1 MRKELQDLWTLAEPY
16 VRDAG
21 YDLIEIQYGRE
32 QRGLVV
38 RLFIDRPVGQGV
50 QSDAKGGSGTGV
62 GSGDNPTL
70 IGVDDCERVSRDVS
84 AALDVADRIPNTYLL
99 EVSSPGLDRPL
110 RRERDFARFVGES
123 ARIRLNDGV
132 EGRRN
137 FSGTLRSAKNGRV
150 EIACDGRSHEFPID
164 DIARANLI
172 PDWDR
177 EFARATSHDRVG
189 EGELG
194 SPEPVAGGAGSSQ
207 DPESDR
213 SPS

>member
-1 MRKELQDLWTLAEPY
+1 
-16 VRDAG
+16 
-21 YDLIEIQYGRE
+21 
-32 QRGLVV
+32 
-38 RLFIDRPVGQGV
+38 
-50 QSDAKGGSGTGV
+50 
-62 GSGDNPTL
+62 
-70 IGVDDCERVSRDVS
+70 
-84 AALDVADRIPNTYLL
+84 
-99 EVSSPGLDRPL
+99 
-110 RRERDFARFVGES
+110 
-123 ARIRLNDGV
+123 V

-194 SPEPVAGGAGSSQ
+194 SPEPVAGGAGPSQ
-207 DPESDR
+207 GPESDR